1 MPNNRLAKES
11 REELKG
17 LDAAGLRAK
26 LDESRLKLWQLQFS
40 LVWSGNLIHPKDSYE
55 GTGTRQTRGRLQ
67 REGAR

>member
-26 LDESRLKLWQLQFS
+26 LDESRLKLWQLQFLWVS
-40 LVWSGNLIHPKDSYE
+40 DSWR
-55 GTGTRQTRGRLQ
+55 TRQSWRRRASRLL
-67 REGAR
+67 GF